1 MKMRNVLFTLIL
13 ACSSTLALANDQTA
27 NYQDQFSKP
36 VDGINTVESVLNA
49 SAVIE
54 DTPILLTGYLVEPL
68 GKEVYV
74 FKDDTGTLNVKID
87 GDKMPNSQVKP
98 NDKVTLKG
106 EVNKED
112 NYIIYVDSITVD

>member
-1 MKMRNVLFTLIL
+1 MKKRHFLFTLIL
-13 ACSSTLALANDQTA
+13 ACSSTVALANDQTA

-49 SAVIE
+49 SAVLD

-87 GDKMPNSQVKP
+87 GDKMPSSQVKP

-106 EVNKED
+106 EINKEK
-112 NYIIYVDSITVD
+112 NYIIYVDSVTVD

>member
-1 MKMRNVLFTLIL
+1 MKMRNILFTLIL
-13 ACSSTLALANDQTA
+13 ACSSTLASANDQTA
-27 NYQDQFSKP
+27 NYQDEFSKP
-36 VDGINTVESVLNA
+36 VDGINTVEAVLNA

-87 GDKMPNSQVKP
+87 GDKMPSSQVKP

>member
-54 DTPILLTGYLVEPL
+54 DTPILLSGYLVEPL

-74 FKDDTGTLNVKID
+74 FKDDTGTVNVKID
-87 GDKMPNSQVKP
+87 GDKMPSLQVKP

-112 NYIIYVDSITVD
+112 NYLIYVDSITID

>member
-1 MKMRNVLFTLIL
+1 MKKRHFLFTLIL

-49 SAVIE
+49 GAVLD

-68 GKEVYV
+68 GKEVFV

-87 GDKMPNSQVKP
+87 GDKMPSSQVKP

-106 EVNKED
+106 EINKEQ

>member
-1 MKMRNVLFTLIL
+1 MKKRHFLFTLIL
-13 ACSSTLALANDQTA
+13 ACSSTVALANDQTA

-49 SAVIE
+49 SAVLD

-87 GDKMPNSQVKP
+87 GDKMPSSQVKP

-106 EVNKED
+106 EINKEQ
-112 NYIIYVDSITVD
+112 NYIIYVDSVTVD

>member
-1 MKMRNVLFTLIL
+1 MKKRHFLFTLIL
-13 ACSSTLALANDQTA
+13 ACSSTLALANDQAA
-27 NYQDQFSKP
+27 NYQDEFSKP

-49 SAVIE
+49 STVLD

-87 GDKMPNSQVKP
+87 GDKMPTLQVKP

-106 EVNKED
+106 EINKEQ
-112 NYIIYVDSITVD
+112 NYIIYVDSIAVD

>member
-54 DTPILLTGYLVEPL
+54 DTPILL
-68 GKEVYV
+68 
-74 FKDDTGTLNVKID
+74 
-87 GDKMPNSQVKP
+87 
-98 NDKVTLKG
+98 
-106 EVNKED
+106 
-112 NYIIYVDSITVD
+112 

>member
-13 ACSSTLALANDQTA
+13 VCSSTLALANDQTA

-54 DTPILLTGYLVEPL
+54 DTPILLSGYLVEPL

-74 FKDDTGTLNVKID
+74 FKDDTGTVNVKID
-87 GDKMPNSQVKP
+87 GDKMPSLQVKP

-112 NYIIYVDSITVD
+112 NYLIYVDSITVD

>member
-49 SAVIE
+49 SAIIE
-54 DTPILLTGYLVEPL
+54 DTPILLSGYLVEPL

-74 FKDDTGTLNVKID
+74 FKDDTGTVNVKID
-87 GDKMPNSQVKP
+87 GDKMPSLQVKP

-112 NYIIYVDSITVD
+112 NYLIYVDSITVD

>member
-54 DTPILLTGYLVEPL
+54 DTPILLSGYLVEPV

-74 FKDDTGTLNVKID
+74 FKDDTGTVNVKID
-87 GDKMPNSQVKP
+87 GDKMPSLQVKP

-112 NYIIYVDSITVD
+112 NYLIYVDSITVD

>member
-1 MKMRNVLFTLIL
+1 MKKRHFLFTLIL
-13 ACSSTLALANDQTA
+13 ACSSTVALANDQTA

-49 SAVIE
+49 SAVLD

-87 GDKMPNSQVKP
+87 GDKMPSSQVKP

-106 EVNKED
+106 EINKEQ

>member
-13 ACSSTLALANDQTA
+13 VCSSTLVLANDQTA
-27 NYQDQFSKP
+27 NYQDEFSKP
-36 VDGINTVESVLNA
+36 VDGINTVESVLYA

>member
-1 MKMRNVLFTLIL
+1 MKKRHFLFTLIL
-13 ACSSTLALANDQTA
+13 ACSSTFALANDQAA
-27 NYQDQFSKP
+27 NYQDEFSKP

-49 SAVIE
+49 STVLD
-54 DTPILLTGYLVEPL
+54 DTPILLTGYLVESL

-87 GDKMPNSQVKP
+87 GDKMPTLQVKP

-106 EVNKED
+106 EINKEQ

>member
-27 NYQDQFSKP
+27 NYQDEFSKP

-87 GDKMPNSQVKP
+87 GDKMPSSQVKP

>member
-27 NYQDQFSKP
+27 NYQDEFSKP

>member
-13 ACSSTLALANDQTA
+13 ACSSTLVLANDQTA
-27 NYQDQFSKP
+27 NYQDEFSKP

>member
-1 MKMRNVLFTLIL
+1 MKMRNILFTLIL

-54 DTPILLTGYLVEPL
+54 DTPILLTGYLIEPL

-87 GDKMPNSQVKP
+87 GDKMPSSQVKP

>member
-87 GDKMPNSQVKP
+87 GDKMPSSQVKP

>member
-54 DTPILLTGYLVEPL
+54 DTPILLSGYLVEPL

-74 FKDDTGTLNVKID
+74 FKDDTGTVNVKID
-87 GDKMPNSQVKP
+87 GDKMPSLQVKP

-112 NYIIYVDSITVD
+112 NYLIYVDSITVD

>member
-87 GDKMPNSQVKP
+87 GDKMPSAQVKP

>member
-1 MKMRNVLFTLIL
+1 MKMRNILFTLIL

-54 DTPILLTGYLVEPL
+54 DTPILLSGYLVEPL

-74 FKDDTGTLNVKID
+74 FKDDTGTVNVKID
-87 GDKMPNSQVKP
+87 GDKMPSLQVKP

-112 NYIIYVDSITVD
+112 NYLIYVDSITVD